1 LKRVAE
7 SFDQHGHWF
16 SCREKSLLAKKY
28 WLTTQGL
35 SRSNFAREPSL
46 DYSNGPLAAVAE
58 SA

>member
-1 LKRVAE
+1 
-7 SFDQHGHWF
+7 
-16 SCREKSLLAKKY
+16 LAKKY

-46 DYSNGPLAAVAE
+46 DYSNGPLATVAE